1 MARSVRL
8 IFALG
13 LVASV
18 VLIAGCTDANLKKAR
33 RYQEDKNY
41 DQAIRYYQMAI
52 RKDPDNRSARYGLV
66 ETVSEQLAQTP
77 QDALTAEM
85 VEQAMVEVRSAA
97 QPLMDDAN
105 VKRYVSIIH
114 QLLARRYA
122 EQGED
127 DKAAEAWAEV
137 IKIDPTLAEG
147 HYNLGMALAKQGKSG
162 EAIRHFEKAVDM
174 NPYFLEGYLSM
185 GNALISEQRFDE
197 AVKNYQ
203 KALEINPDAPEAR
216 HNLAVA
222 YSHLDKKEEAIK
234 ELEKAIELQPGFF
247 MAYRSLSKIYKGMED
262 TEQVA
267 EIDKRWE
274 EYAKAHAVP
283 EQIEQPG
290 AGGDSD
296 LPLQTSGD

>member
-18 VLIAGCTDANLKKAR
+18 ALIAGCTDANIKKAR

-41 DQAIRYYQMAI
+41 DQAIHYYKLAI
-52 RKDPDNRSARYGLV
+52 EKDPDNRSARYGLV
-66 ETVSEQLAQTP
+66 EAVAKQLTQTP

-85 VEQAMVEVRSAA
+85 VEQAMLEVRPVA

-105 VKRYVSIIH
+105 MKRYVSIIH

-122 EQGED
+122 EQGMD
-127 DKAAEAWAEV
+127 DKAADTWAEV
-137 IKIDPTLAEG
+137 IKIDPTLAEAY
-147 HYNLGMALAKQGKSG
+147 YNLGMALAKQGKSG
-162 EAIRHFEKAVDM
+162 EAISHFEKSVDL
-174 NPYFLEGYLSM
+174 NPYFLKGYLAM
-185 GNALISEQRFDE
+185 GNAFISEQRFEE
-197 AVKNYQ
+197 ATKNYQ
-203 KALEINPDAPEAR
+203 KALEINPDEPEAR

-222 YSHLDKKEEAIK
+222 YSYLDKEEEAIK
-234 ELEKAIELQPGFF
+234 ELEEVIDLQPGFF
-247 MAYRSLSKIYKGMED
+247 LAYRSLSTIYKGMED
-262 TEQVA
+262 TEKVA

-274 EYAKAHAVP
+274 EYAKAHAAP

-290 AGGDSD
+290 AEGDSD
-296 LPLQTSGD
+296 RPLQTSGD